1 MSNKSGYAAGT
12 EGQSPEAFIQER
24 EEGESTYYEAGA
36 AMLRDHGAA
45 GQALEVFSARAGVN
59 EDGDAGWCDGRDDG
73 VGAEAHATMFKGTT
87 GNYSEYVGASGEVFG
102 ASAEAYAGDGR
113 AKLGAQTNIIA
124 GEVRLGGDG
133 NQLEAGL
140 SYGPGISAEVR
151 YGEDSDG
158 DGYGEW
164 GARVEAG
171 AVLGVALGFKVEP
184 GKIAD
189 EIGDAYDTVADT
201 ISDAWDSTDLNPF
214 D

>member
-1 MSNKSGYAAGT
+1 MSNKSGYYAGT
-12 EGQSPEAFIQER
+12 EGQSPEAFVQER
-24 EEGESTYYEAGA
+24 EEGESSYYEAGA

-45 GQALEVFSARAGVN
+45 GQGLEVFSARAGVN

-113 AKLGAQTNIIA
+113 AKLGAQANIIA

-140 SYGPGISAEVR
+140 SAGLGLGAEAR
-151 YGEDSDG
+151 YGEDSDN

-171 AVLGVALGFKVEP
+171 PFALGFKVEP
-184 GKIAD
+184 GKIVD
-189 EIGDAYDTVADT
+189 EIGEAYDTVADT
-201 ISDAWDSTDLNPF
+201 ASDALDYLNPF